1 MNRYLLLACL
11 FATIGCDLDLES
23 PVTYEYD
30 ELSRLTKVVIPHNRL
45 EVNYTYDAMGN
56 PVSRTPRVTEEK
68 Q

>member
-1 MNRYLLLACL
+1 MNRHLLLACL
-11 FATIGCDLDLES
+11 FTTIGCDLES

-45 EVNYTYDAMGN
+45 EVNYTYDAVGN
-56 PVSRTPRVTEEK
+56 LLDRTPRVTEEK

>member
-1 MNRYLLLACL
+1 MNRYILLACL
-11 FATIGCDLDLES
+11 FITIGCDLDS

-30 ELSRLTKVVIPHNRL
+30 ELSRLTKVVIPHNRI

-56 PVSRTPRVTEEK
+56 RTTRYSRLTEAN

>member
-1 MNRYLLLACL
+1 MNRYILLACL
-11 FATIGCDLDLES
+11 FITIGCDLDS

-56 PVSRTPRVTEEK
+56 RLDRSSKLTEAN

>member
-1 MNRYLLLACL
+1 MNRYILLACL
-11 FATIGCDLDLES
+11 FITIGCDLES

-56 PVSRTPRVTEEK
+56 RTTRYSYFTEAS